1 MPIRVNGHCETTDW
15 REEPYFEDDREVKL
29 ARASVTTIF
38 SGGVSGEATAQYL
51 QVYVS
56 HERGKFIGLERV
68 VGSVGERRGSF
79 VVQTEGTFEPGT
91 LRAQWAVVPGSGRG
105 GLTNLRGSGT

>member
-1 MPIRVNGHCETTDW
+1 M
-15 REEPYFEDDREVKL
+15 
-29 ARASVTTIF
+29 TTIF
-38 SGGVSGEATAQYL
+38 CGGVTGEATAQYL

-56 HERGKFIGLERV
+56 NERGKFIGLERV
-68 VGSVGERRGSF
+68 VGAVGERTGSF

-105 GLTNLRGSGT
+105 GLTNLRGSGTYFWESKEGHRTLYTFEYEIGA